1 MSQSNDSNVK
11 KTINIGQDLINPYKK
26 RGAKKSI
33 KVRNPSTAAKTFK
46 LTSTKRE
53 LLNRIKEKREEE
65 RRKNNA
71 LNIVLN
77 TKEGKTLTSAPQNK
91 NRDLQI
97 NQESFESGFQDALK
111 YLDMVRQQHREKKAK
126 KKQRRDLGKGIVMT
140 VGGNPGGSVKKDPP
154 TTLSPP
160 VSTPRTLMSNSVPT
174 NPVSPDN
181 VIVVDTNTNSSSSS
195 SSLVPS
201 AVPAVI
207 SGVSQ
212 PAVVPAVVQPAVVPA
227 VVQPAV
233 VPAVVQP
240 AVVPAVV
247 QPAVV
252 PSVVQPATVVPA
264 APQQVNT
271 SVPHIHAPAPPYGNL
286 KGGKLPTYRRY
297 HHTMKNIKHSNGE
310 SNKNNSIQKIKS
322 GKRRSKPSRKR
333 REVKRKTV
341 KRTYHLGRNKENNQL
356 SVLIKNQE
364 KNNKIKHEE
373 NIIKNKSID
382 EVKKYLFDK
391 NMIKIGTSAPEVILR
406 KMYETSILAG
416 DITNKNPKIRLHNFT
431 SYGAI
436 Q

>member
-33 KVRNPSTAAKTFK
+33 KVKNPSTAAKTFK

-111 YLDMVRQQHREKKAK
+111 YLDMVRQQHREKKAR

-140 VGGNPGGSVKKDPP
+140 VGGNPGGSEKKTPP

-160 VSTPRTLMSNSVPT
+160 VTTPRTLTSNSLPT
-174 NPVSPDN
+174 NPASPDN
-181 VIVVDTNTNSSSSS
+181 VIVVNTNTNPSSSS

-201 AVPAVI
+201 TVPAVI
-207 SGVSQ
+207 SGVS
-212 PAVVPAVVQPAVVPA
+212 QPAVVPA

-373 NIIKNKSID
+373 NIIKNKPID

-391 NMIKIGTSAPEVILR
+391 NMIKIGT
-406 KMYETSILAG
+406 
-416 DITNKNPKIRLHNFT
+416 
-431 SYGAI
+431 
-436 Q
+436 